1 MRFSSPLTAGRLLRR
16 YKRFLADVELDNGQ
30 VVTAH
35 CANTGSMM
43 GCDAPGSRVWLS
55 PAENPERKLAWT
67 WELVQVG
74 GHLVGIHTGR
84 TNGLVKEAIV
94 AGRVPELRGYT
105 TIRGEVPYGGADGKR
120 SRIDLHLSTEGRP
133 PCWIEVK
140 NVTAAVS
147 EGIALFPDAVTER
160 GQKHLREMM
169 DRVAAGE
176 RAVLFFCVQRGDV
189 HQVRPADAIDPEYGR
204 LLRLAQA
211 KGVEVLAWGA
221 TPTPEDI
228 SLSRPLPVVCP

>member
-1 MRFSSPLTAGRLLRR
+1 MRFSTPLTPGRLIKR
-16 YKRFLADVELDNGQ
+16 YKRFLADVTLADGRI
-30 VVTAH
+30 VTAH

-67 WELVQVG
+67 WELVDAA
-74 GHLVGIHTGR
+74 GHWVGIHTGR
-84 TNGLVKEAIV
+84 TNGLVKEAIID
-94 AGRVPELRGYT
+94 GRVPQLSGYAH
-105 TIRGEVPYGGADGKR
+105 IRGEVPYGGADGKR
-120 SRIDLHLSTEGRP
+120 SRIDLHLSSNDRP

-147 EGIALFPDAVTER
+147 DGIALFPDAVTER
-160 GQKHLREMM
+160 GQKHLLEMM
-169 DRVAAGE
+169 DRVAAGD

-189 HQVRPADAIDPEYGR
+189 SEVRPADAIDPEYGR
-204 LLRLAQA
+204 LLRLALA

-221 TPTPEDI
+221 TPTPEEI
-228 SLSRPLPVVCP
+228 SLTRPLPVVCP